1 MVGIYLSG
9 TGNTKYCVEKLIS
22 LIDMS
27 AEVIAI
33 ESPDALTAIQ
43 QNEVIF
49 IGYPTQFSNA
59 PYMVRD
65 FIKKNADI
73 WKHKKILCI
82 ATMGVFSGD
91 GAGCTARLLKKCG
104 ATILGGVHIRMPDA
118 VCDSKLLKKT
128 IEENRD
134 IIARADEKIENVAS
148 QIKKGVY
155 PQEGITLIAHM
166 IGLFGQRLWFYK
178 KTKDYSDKLKINN
191 DCIGCGKC
199 VSVCPM
205 NNLYIKENKAMSKN
219 HCTMCYRCISL
230 CPKKAITLLG
240 KEVIEQ
246 CRIERYM

>member
-1 MVGIYLSG
+1 
-9 TGNTKYCVEKLIS
+9 
-22 LIDMS
+22 
-27 AEVIAI
+27 
-33 ESPDALTAIQ
+33 
-43 QNEVIF
+43 
-49 IGYPTQFSNA
+49 
-59 PYMVRD
+59 
-65 FIKKNADI
+65 
-73 WKHKKILCI
+73 
-82 ATMGVFSGD
+82 MGVFSGD